1 MFSNPSKL
9 YLNIMVHYRM
19 LQKFPTNLNDDES
32 TFKNLVPILQGLGE
46 RRGTKKQR
54 SQIDYVAIPRDLFK
68 L

>member
-1 MFSNPSKL
+1 
-9 YLNIMVHYRM
+9 M

-32 TFKNLVPILQGLGE
+32 TLKNLVPILQGLGE

>member
-1 MFSNPSKL
+1 
-9 YLNIMVHYRM
+9 M

-54 SQIDYVAIPRDLFK
+54 SEIDYVDIPRDLFK